1 MSFVNRRRTRA
12 YVDETSGVDVTTY
25 PGFVQEPLAIFGEDG
40 LLQEGPSKYFARST
54 LVHRLYQGRKPTFVL
69 ELTPTQIYDDMA
81 SIAEA
86 FTASEDSHMRLSNG
100 AEHPTS
106 STSKPRALAS
116 KSSKDTIGK
125 ELPLKQ
131 RKINEKKSRAR
142 INAHPVD
149 AQEASKDAN
158 RQQKFFL

>member
-69 ELTPTQIYDDMA
+69 ELTPTQIYDD
-81 SIAEA
+81 IAEA
-86 FTASEDSHMRLSNG
+86 FTASEDSHMRLSSG

-106 STSKPRALAS
+106 SSKPRALAS
-116 KSSKDTIGK
+116 KSSEDTIGK
-125 ELPLKQ
+125 EVPLKQ
-131 RKINEKKSRAR
+131 RKIN
-142 INAHPVD
+142 
-149 AQEASKDAN
+149 
-158 RQQKFFL
+158 